1 MSYKPQNFKQKF
13 IKEYFFSS
21 DIEVTRTTQCVFH
34 IYTNF
39 HNKKSVNLVT
49 VNLNS
54 DVKI

>member
-13 IKEYFFSS
+13 IKKYFFSS
-21 DIEVTRTTQCVFH
+21 DIEVTRTTQCVIH
-34 IYTNF
+34 IYTHFN
-39 HNKKSVNLVT
+39 NKKSVNLVA